1 MRWFRANVRVG
12 AWCALVAMVLQLALT
27 FGHVHASVSSAA
39 SPRLTIQST
48 IQGSAA
54 QPERPRAPLKPLID
68 HCATCAVI
76 HLAGA
81 GLPPAAISLPLP
93 LPVTAARLSFSV
105 TSESASS
112 KPVRVRARG
121 PPLA

>member
-1 MRWFRANVRVG
+1 MRWIRTNVRVG
-12 AWCALVAMVLQLALT
+12 AWCALVAMALQLALT
-27 FGHVHASVSSAA
+27 FGHVHGRAGPAA
-39 SPRLTIQST
+39 TSWLTAQGPAAPIDGPRV
-48 IQGSAA
+48 
-54 QPERPRAPLKPLID
+54 PLKPLID

-81 GLPPAAISLPLP
+81 GVPPAAVSLPLP
-93 LPVTAARLSFSV
+93 RPVTIARLAYSI
-105 TSESASS
+105 TSEPASS

>member
-1 MRWFRANVRVG
+1 MRWFRAHMRVG
-12 AWCALVAMVLQLALT
+12 AWCALVAMALQLVLT
-27 FGHVHASVSSAA
+27 FGHVHGRGGPATSSWLTAQGFA
-39 SPRLTIQST
+39 DPTDGPRV
-48 IQGSAA
+48 
-54 QPERPRAPLKPLID
+54 PLKPLID

-81 GLPPAAISLPLP
+81 GVPPAAISLPLP
-93 LPVTAARLSFSV
+93 RPVTIARFVYST
-105 TSESASS
+105 TSEPASS

>member
-1 MRWFRANVRVG
+1 MRWFRAHMRVG
-12 AWCALVAMVLQLALT
+12 AWCALVAMALQLALT
-27 FGHVHASVSSAA
+27 FGHVHGRAGSAA
-39 SPRLTIQST
+39 SSWLTAPGPAAPTDGPRV
-48 IQGSAA
+48 
-54 QPERPRAPLKPLID
+54 PLKPLID

-81 GLPPAAISLPLP
+81 GVPPAAVSLPLP
-93 LPVTAARLSFSV
+93 RPVTAARLTFSI
-105 TSESASS
+105 TSEPASS

>member
-12 AWCALVAMVLQLALT
+12 AWCALVAMALQLALT
-27 FGHVHASVSSAA
+27 FGHVHASVSTST
-39 SPRLTIQST
+39 SLRLTA
-48 IQGSAA
+48 QGLVA
-54 QPERPRAPLKPLID
+54 PTDGPRVPLKPLID

-76 HLAGA
+76 HMAGA
-81 GLPPAAISLPLP
+81 GVPPAAVSLPLP
-93 LPVTAARLSFSV
+93 RPVAAARLTFSV
-105 TSESASS
+105 TSELASS

>member
-1 MRWFRANVRVG
+1 MG
-12 AWCALVAMVLQLALT
+12 AWCGLVAMALQLALT
-27 FGHVHASVSSAA
+27 FGHVHGRAGPAA
-39 SPRLTIQST
+39 LSWITAQGPVDGPRV
-48 IQGSAA
+48 
-54 QPERPRAPLKPLID
+54 PLKPLID

-81 GLPPAAISLPLP
+81 GVPPAAISLPLP
-93 LPVTAARLSFSV
+93 RPVMAARLSFSV
-105 TSESASS
+105 TSEPASS

>member
-1 MRWFRANVRVG
+1 VRWFRANVRVG
-12 AWCALVAMVLQLALT
+12 AWCALVAMALQLALT
-27 FGHVHASVSSAA
+27 FGHVHGRA
-39 SPRLTIQST
+39 
-48 IQGSAA
+48 GSAPSSLLTA
-54 QPERPRAPLKPLID
+54 QGLLAPTDGPRVPPKPLID

-81 GLPPAAISLPLP
+81 GVPPAAVSLALP
-93 LPVTAARLSFSV
+93 RPVTIARLVYSIA
-105 TSESASS
+105 SEPASS

>member
-1 MRWFRANVRVG
+1 MRWFRPNVRVG
-12 AWCALVAMVLQLALT
+12 AWCALVAMALQLALT

-39 SPRLTIQST
+39 SPRFTA
-48 IQGSAA
+48 QGTV
-54 QPERPRAPLKPLID
+54 QGPTDGPRVPLKPLID

-76 HLAGA
+76 HMAGA
-81 GLPPAAISLPLP
+81 GVPPPAISLPLP
-93 LPVTAARLSFSV
+93 RPVTAARLTFSV
-105 TSESASS
+105 TSEPASS